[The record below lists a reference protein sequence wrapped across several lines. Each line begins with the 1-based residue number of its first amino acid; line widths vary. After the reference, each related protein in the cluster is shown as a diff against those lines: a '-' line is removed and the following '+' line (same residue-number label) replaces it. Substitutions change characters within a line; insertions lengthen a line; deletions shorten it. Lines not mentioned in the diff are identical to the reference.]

1 MFRKLGDDDG
11 MIGDLMKSNNNNN
24 GDVVDNNNGN
34 NRLSRWHHNS
44 SRIIRV
50 SRASGGKDR
59 HSKVL
64 TSKGPRDRRVR
75 LSVSTALQFYDLQDR
90 LGYDQPSKAVE
101 WLIKAAED
109 SISEL
114 PSLNNTNFP
123 TDDDENQNHQNRTL
137 TTTTT
142 AAANSLS
149 KSACSSNSD
158 TSKNSSGLSLLRSEL
173 RDKARERARER
184 TAKETKERSSDHHHH
199 QSHTTTF
206 TDLLNSSSDPVNSN
220 RQWMAQAPSA
230 SSPMEYFTSGLILGS
245 GQQTHFPISTNS
257 HPFSSISDHH
267 HHHQH
272 HHPHQ
277 EFSFV
282 PDHLISPAGSNGGAF
297 NLDFNMSTPSGAGAA
312 VSASSGGGFSGFN
325 RGTLQSNSTTSN
337 QHQSFLANLQRF
349 PTSSEGGGGGP
360 QFLFGALP
368 AENHH
373 HNHNH
378 NQNNNHQFQ
387 LYYENG
393 CRNSSDHKGK
403 GKN

>member
-1 MFRKLGDDDG
+1 MFPKLGDDE
-11 MIGDLMKSNNNNN
+11 MIGDLMKNNN
-24 GDVVDNNNGN
+24 GDVVDNNN
-34 NRLSRWHHNS
+34 RLSQWHHNS

-59 HSKVL
+59 HSKVW

-101 WLIKAAED
+101 WLIKAAEE

-123 TDDDENQNHQNRTL
+123 TDDENQAQNQTL
-137 TTTTT
+137 TVAS

-158 TSKNSSGLSLLRSEL
+158 TSKNSSGLSLSRSEL

-184 TAKETKERSSDHHHH
+184 TAKETKERDHHPHNNN
-199 QSHTTTF
+199 SHTSF
-206 TDLLNSSSDPVNSN
+206 TDLLNSGSDPVNSN
-220 RQWMAQAPSA
+220 RQWMPTSVPPAPS
-230 SSPMEYFTSGLILGS
+230 SSPMEYFSSGLILGS
-245 GQQTHFPISTNS
+245 GHTNFPIQTNS
-257 HPFSSISDHH
+257 QPFSDHH
-267 HHHQH
+267 HHHQ
-272 HHPHQ
+272 

-282 PDHLISPAGSNGGAF
+282 SDHLISPAVSNGGAF
-297 NLDFNMSTPSGAGAA
+297 NLDFNMSTSSGAGAA
-312 VSASSGGGFSGFN
+312 VSAASGGFSGFN
-325 RGTLQSNSTTSN
+325 RGTLQSNSTNHHN
-337 QHQSFLANLQRF
+337 QQQSFLANLQRF
-349 PTSSEGGGGGP
+349 PSSESGGGP
-360 QFLFGALP
+360 QFLFGTLP
-368 AENHH
+368 VENHH
-373 HNHNH
+373 SHHNNH
-378 NQNNNHQFQ
+378 NNHQFQ

-393 CRNSSDHKGK
+393 CRNSDQKGK

>member
-1 MFRKLGDDDG
+1 MFPKTGDDII
-11 MIGDLMKSNNNNN
+11 IGDLMKTNN
-24 GDVVDNNNGN
+24 GDVADNNS
-34 NRLSRWHHNS
+34 RLSRWHHNS

-59 HSKVL
+59 HSKVW

-90 LGYDQPSKAVE
+90 LGLDQPSKAVE

-123 TDDDENQNHQNRTL
+123 MTDDEIPTV
-137 TTTTT
+137 TGASAP
-142 AAANSLS
+142 AAVPSA

-158 TSKNSSGLSLLRSEL
+158 TSKNSSGLSLSRSEL

-184 TAKETKERSSDHHHH
+184 TAKERGD
-199 QSHTTTF
+199 HTTSF
-206 TDLLNSSSDPVNSN
+206 TDLLNSGSDPVNIN
-220 RQWMAQAPSA
+220 RQWMAPS
-230 SSPMEYFTSGLILGS
+230 SSPALEYLSSGLILGS
-245 GQQTHFPISTNS
+245 GQTHFQSNV
-257 HPFSSISDHH
+257 HPFSDHH
-267 HHHQH
+267 H
-272 HHPHQ
+272 PQ

-282 PDHLISPAGSNGGAF
+282 PDHLISPAGSNGGGAF
-297 NLDFNMSTPSGAGAA
+297 NLDFNMSTTSGAGTA
-312 VSASSGGGFSGFN
+312 VASAGFSGFN
-325 RGTLQSNSTTSN
+325 RGTLQSNSASH
-337 QHQSFLANLQRF
+337 HQSFLANLQRF
-349 PTSSEGGGGGP
+349 SSSEGGGGP

-373 HNHNH
+373 HN
-378 NQNNNHQFQ
+378 NHQFQ

-393 CRNSSDHKGK
+393 CRNSDQKGK

>member
-1 MFRKLGDDDG
+1 MLIEKKLRNEIIRDDE
-11 MIGDLMKSNNNNN
+11 MIGDLMKNNNN
-24 GDVVDNNNGN
+24 GDVVDNNNNNN

-59 HSKVL
+59 HSKVW

-90 LGYDQPSKAVE
+90 LGLDQPSKAVE

-123 TDDDENQNHQNRTL
+123 MNNDDDNQIPTG
-137 TTTTT
+137 TV
-142 AAANSLS
+142 AANSLS

-158 TSKNSSGLSLLRSEL
+158 TSKNSSGLSLSRSEL

-184 TAKETKERSSDHHHH
+184 TAKETKERDHH
-199 QSHTTTF
+199 STTTTTTSF
-206 TDLLNSSSDPVNSN
+206 TDLLNSGSDPVNAN
-220 RQWMAQAPSA
+220 RQWMAPS
-230 SSPMEYFTSGLILGS
+230 SSSPPPPMEYFSSGLILGS
-245 GQQTHFPISTNS
+245 GQTHFPIQTNS
-257 HPFSSISDHH
+257 PHPFSSSS
-267 HHHQH
+267 
-272 HHPHQ
+272 PHQ

-282 PDHLISPAGSNGGAF
+282 PDQLMSPAGASGF
-297 NLDFNMSTPSGAGAA
+297 NLDFNMSTTTSTAGA
-312 VSASSGGGFSGFN
+312 FSGFN
-325 RGTLQSNSTTSN
+325 RGTLQSNSTN
-337 QHQSFLANLQRF
+337 HQHQSFLANLQRF
-349 PTSSEGGGGGP
+349 PSSEGGGGP
-360 QFLFGALP
+360 QFLFGTGALP

-373 HNHNH
+373 LHHH
-378 NQNNNHQFQ
+378 NNNRQFQ

-393 CRNSSDHKGK
+393 RRNSDHKGN

>member
-1 MFRKLGDDDG
+1 MFPI
-11 MIGDLMKSNNNNN
+11 IGDLMKTNN
-24 GDVVDNNNGN
+24 GDVVDDN

-59 HSKVL
+59 HSKVW

-90 LGYDQPSKAVE
+90 LGLDQPSKAVE

-123 TDDDENQNHQNRTL
+123 MTDDDDQIQTV
-137 TTTTT
+137 TGPSPAPAP
-142 AAANSLS
+142 AA

-158 TSKNSSGLSLLRSEL
+158 TSKNSSGLSLSRSEL

-184 TAKETKERSSDHHHH
+184 TAKETKERDH
-199 QSHTTTF
+199 HTTTTASF
-206 TDLLNSSSDPVNSN
+206 TDLLNSGSVPVNIN
-220 RQWMAQAPSA
+220 RQWMAPS
-230 SSPMEYFTSGLILGS
+230 SSPAQMEYLSSGLILGS
-245 GQQTHFPISTNS
+245 GQTHFPNA
-257 HPFSSISDHH
+257 HPFPDHH
-267 HHHQH
+267 
-272 HHPHQ
+272 HQ

-282 PDHLISPAGSNGGAF
+282 PDQLISPAGSNGGGAF
-297 NLDFNMSTPSGAGAA
+297 NLDFNMSTTSGAGTA
-312 VSASSGGGFSGFN
+312 VTSSAGFSGFN
-325 RGTLQSNSTTSN
+325 RGTLQSNSAN
-337 QHQSFLANLQRF
+337 HHHQQSFLANLQRF
-349 PTSSEGGGGGP
+349 SSSEGGGGP

-373 HNHNH
+373 HN
-378 NQNNNHQFQ
+378 NHQFQ

-393 CRNSSDHKGK
+393 CRNSDQKGK

>member
-1 MFRKLGDDDG
+1 MVIEKLRGNDIIRDDE
-11 MIGDLMKSNNNNN
+11 MIGDLMKNNNN
-24 GDVVDNNNGN
+24 GDIVDNNSN

-59 HSKVL
+59 HSKVW

-123 TDDDENQNHQNRTL
+123 MNGDENQIPTV
-137 TTTTT
+137 TGASP

-158 TSKNSSGLSLLRSEL
+158 TSKNSSGLSLSRSEL
-173 RDKARERARER
+173 RDRARERARER
-184 TAKETKERSSDHHHH
+184 TAKETKERDGHNNNNNHS
-199 QSHTTTF
+199 TTSF
-206 TDLLNSSSDPVNSN
+206 TDLLNSGSDPVNAN
-220 RQWMAQAPSA
+220 RQWMAPS
-230 SSPMEYFTSGLILGS
+230 SSPAPMEYFSSGLILGS
-245 GQQTHFPISTNS
+245 GQTHFPIQTNS
-257 HPFSSISDHH
+257 HPFSD
-267 HHHQH
+267 Q
-272 HHPHQ
+272 PHQ

-282 PDHLISPAGSNGGAF
+282 PDDLISPAGANGGGGAF
-297 NLDFNMSTPSGAGAA
+297 NLDFNMST
-312 VSASSGGGFSGFN
+312 ASVASTAGFSGFN
-325 RGTLQSNSTTSN
+325 RGTLQSNSTN
-337 QHQSFLANLQRF
+337 HHQQQSFLANLQRF
-349 PTSSEGGGGGP
+349 PSSEGGGGGP
-360 QFLFGALP
+360 QFLFGGSGALP

-373 HNHNH
+373 PHHNNS
-378 NQNNNHQFQ
+378 NNNHQFQ
-387 LYYENG
+387 LYYENE
-393 CRNSSDHKGK
+393 CRNSDQKGK

>member
-1 MFRKLGDDDG
+1 MVIEKLRNEIIGDDE
-11 MIGDLMKSNNNNN
+11 MIGDLMKNNN
-24 GDVVDNNNGN
+24 GDVVDNNN

-59 HSKVL
+59 HSKVW

-123 TDDDENQNHQNRTL
+123 MNDDDENQIQTV
-137 TTTTT
+137 TG
-142 AAANSLS
+142 ASAPAANSLS

-158 TSKNSSGLSLLRSEL
+158 TSKNSSGLSLSRSEL

-184 TAKETKERSSDHHHH
+184 TAKETKERDGNNNNNNNH
-199 QSHTTTF
+199 HTTSF
-206 TDLLNSSSDPVNSN
+206 TDLLNSGSDPVNAN
-220 RQWMAQAPSA
+220 RQWMAPS
-230 SSPMEYFTSGLILGS
+230 SSPAPMEYFSSGLILGS
-245 GQQTHFPISTNS
+245 GQTHYPIQTNS
-257 HPFSSISDHH
+257 HPFSSISDH
-267 HHHQH
+267 QH
-272 HHPHQ
+272 HPHPHQ

-282 PDHLISPAGSNGGAF
+282 PDHLISPGESNGGGAF
-297 NLDFNMSTPSGAGAA
+297 NLDFNMSTTS
-312 VSASSGGGFSGFN
+312 VASTGFSGFS
-325 RGTLQSNSTTSN
+325 RGTLQSNSSN
-337 QHQSFLANLQRF
+337 HHQQSFLANLQRF
-349 PTSSEGGGGGP
+349 PSSEGGGGP
-360 QFLFGALP
+360 QFLFGNGALP

-373 HNHNH
+373 PHHNNH
-378 NQNNNHQFQ
+378 NHQFQ

-393 CRNSSDHKGK
+393 CRNSDQKGK

>member
-1 MFRKLGDDDG
+1 MFPKTGDE
-11 MIGDLMKSNNNNN
+11 MMKTNN
-24 GDVVDNNNGN
+24 GNVMDTNNN

-59 HSKVL
+59 HSKVW

-90 LGYDQPSKAVE
+90 LGLDQPSKAVE

-123 TDDDENQNHQNRTL
+123 MTDDDENQNQTV
-137 TTTTT
+137 TGV
-142 AAANSLS
+142 A

-158 TSKNSSGLSLLRSEL
+158 TSKNSSGLSLSRSEL

-184 TAKETKERSSDHHHH
+184 TKERD
-199 QSHTTTF
+199 HTTSF
-206 TDLLNSSSDPVNSN
+206 TDLLNTGSDPVNVN
-220 RQWMAQAPSA
+220 RQWMATTS
-230 SSPMEYFTSGLILGS
+230 SSPAQMEYLSSGLILGS
-245 GQQTHFPISTNS
+245 GQTHFPVQTNA
-257 HPFSSISDHH
+257 HPFSD
-267 HHHQH
+267 

-282 PDHLISPAGSNGGAF
+282 SDHMISPAGSNGGGAF
-297 NLDFNMSTPSGAGAA
+297 NLDFNMSTTSGAGTP
-312 VSASSGGGFSGFN
+312 GFSGFN
-325 RGTLQSNSTTSN
+325 RGTLQSNSTN
-337 QHQSFLANLQRF
+337 HQQSFLTSLQRF
-349 PTSSEGGGGGP
+349 PSSEGGGGGP

-373 HNHNH
+373 
-378 NQNNNHQFQ
+378 NNNHQFQ

-393 CRNSSDHKGK
+393 CRNSDQKGK

>member
-1 MFRKLGDDDG
+1 
-11 MIGDLMKSNNNNN
+11 MIGDLMKNNNN
-24 GDVVDNNNGN
+24 GDVVDNEVN

-114 PSLNNTNFP
+114 PSLNNTHFP
-123 TDDDENQNHQNRTL
+123 TDDENHQNQTL
-137 TTTTT
+137 TTV
-142 AAANSLS
+142 AANSLS

-158 TSKNSSGLSLLRSEL
+158 TSKNSSGLSLSRSEL

-184 TAKETKERSSDHHHH
+184 TAKETKERDHN
-199 QSHTTTF
+199 HTSF
-206 TDLLNSSSDPVNSN
+206 TDLLNSGSDPVNSN
-220 RQWMAQAPSA
+220 RQWMASAPS
-230 SSPMEYFTSGLILGS
+230 SSPMEYFSSGLILGS

-267 HHHQH
+267 HHHPH
-272 HHPHQ
+272 HQHQ

-282 PDHLISPAGSNGGAF
+282 PDHLISPAESNGGAF

-312 VSASSGGGFSGFN
+312 VSAASGGGFSGFN
-325 RGTLQSNSTTSN
+325 RGTLQSNSTN

-349 PTSSEGGGGGP
+349 PTSESGGGP

-373 HNHNH
+373 H
-378 NQNNNHQFQ
+378 NHQFQ

>member
-1 MFRKLGDDDG
+1 MFPKLGDDE
-11 MIGDLMKSNNNNN
+11 MIGDLMKNNN
-24 GDVVDNNNGN
+24 GDVVDNNN
-34 NRLSRWHHNS
+34 RLSRWHHNT

-59 HSKVL
+59 HSKVW

-101 WLIKAAED
+101 WLIKAAEE

-114 PSLNNTNFP
+114 PSLNNINFP
-123 TDDDENQNHQNRTL
+123 TDDENQNQNQ
-137 TTTTT
+137 TTTGVSSATAA

-158 TSKNSSGLSLLRSEL
+158 TSKNSSGLSLSRSEL

-184 TAKETKERSSDHHHH
+184 TAKETKERDHHPHNNNN
-199 QSHTTTF
+199 SHTSF
-206 TDLLNSSSDPVNSN
+206 TDLLNSGSEPVNSN
-220 RQWMAQAPSA
+220 RQWMTTPVPAPS
-230 SSPMEYFTSGLILGS
+230 SSPMEYFSSGLILGS
-245 GQQTHFPISTNS
+245 GQTHFPIQTNS
-257 HPFSSISDHH
+257 HPFSSIFDHH
-267 HHHQH
+267 H

-297 NLDFNMSTPSGAGAA
+297 NLDFNMSTSSGAGPA
-312 VSASSGGGFSGFN
+312 VSAGSGGFSGFN
-325 RGTLQSNSTTSN
+325 RGTLQSNSTN
-337 QHQSFLANLQRF
+337 HHQQQSFLANLQRF
-349 PTSSEGGGGGP
+349 PSSEGGGP
-360 QFLFGALP
+360 QFLLSTLP
-368 AENHH
+368 VENHHSH
-373 HNHNH
+373 HNHN
-378 NQNNNHQFQ
+378 NLQFQ

-393 CRNSSDHKGK
+393 CRNSDQKGK

>member
-1 MFRKLGDDDG
+1 MFPKTGDDV
-11 MIGDLMKSNNNNN
+11 MIGDLMKTNNN
-24 GDVVDNNNGN
+24 GDVVDNNNN
-34 NRLSRWHHNS
+34 SNRLSRWHHNS

-59 HSKVL
+59 HSKVW

-90 LGYDQPSKAVE
+90 LGLDQPSKAVE

-123 TDDDENQNHQNRTL
+123 MTDDENQNQTV
-137 TTTTT
+137 TG
-142 AAANSLS
+142 AA

-158 TSKNSSGLSLLRSEL
+158 TSKNSSGLSLSRSEL

-184 TAKETKERSSDHHHH
+184 TAKETKERDHTG
-199 QSHTTTF
+199 SF
-206 TDLLNSSSDPVNSN
+206 TDLLNSGSDPVNVN
-220 RQWMAQAPSA
+220 RQWMVSS
-230 SSPMEYFTSGLILGS
+230 SSPAQMEYLSSGLILGS
-245 GQQTHFPISTNS
+245 GQTHFPIQTNA
-257 HPFSSISDHH
+257 HPFSDHH
-267 HHHQH
+267 HH
-272 HHPHQ
+272 PQ

-282 PDHLISPAGSNGGAF
+282 PDHLISPAGSNGGGAF
-297 NLDFNMSTPSGAGAA
+297 NLDFNMSTTSGAGTA
-312 VSASSGGGFSGFN
+312 VASAGFSGFN
-325 RGTLQSNSTTSN
+325 RGTLQSNSSN
-337 QHQSFLANLQRF
+337 HHQQSFLANLQRF
-349 PTSSEGGGGGP
+349 SSSEGGGGP

-373 HNHNH
+373 PNS
-378 NQNNNHQFQ
+378 HQFQ

-393 CRNSSDHKGK
+393 CRNSDQKGK

>member
-1 MFRKLGDDDG
+1 
-11 MIGDLMKSNNNNN
+11 MKNNN
-24 GDVVDNNNGN
+24 GDVVDNNN

-59 HSKVL
+59 HSKVW

-101 WLIKAAED
+101 WLIKAAEE

-123 TDDDENQNHQNRTL
+123 TDDENPNQNQTL
-137 TTTTT
+137 TGVSSATAAS

-158 TSKNSSGLSLLRSEL
+158 TSKNSSGLSLSRSEL

-184 TAKETKERSSDHHHH
+184 TAKETKERDHHPHNN
-199 QSHTTTF
+199 HTSF
-206 TDLLNSSSDPVNSN
+206 TDLLNSGSDPVNSN
-220 RQWMAQAPSA
+220 RQWMTPS
-230 SSPMEYFTSGLILGS
+230 SSPMEYFSSGLILGS
-245 GQQTHFPISTNS
+245 GQTHFPIQTNS

-267 HHHQH
+267 HHHH

-297 NLDFNMSTPSGAGAA
+297 NLDFNMSTSSGAGAA
-312 VSASSGGGFSGFN
+312 VSSGSEVSII
-325 RGTLQSNSTTSN
+325 RKWWWRRSTVLVRYTACRES
-337 QHQSFLANLQRF
+337 
-349 PTSSEGGGGGP
+349 P
-360 QFLFGALP
+360 QP
-368 AENHH
+368 
-373 HNHNH
+373 
-378 NQNNNHQFQ
+378 
-387 LYYENG
+387 
-393 CRNSSDHKGK
+393 
-403 GKN
+403 

>member
-1 MFRKLGDDDG
+1 MVIEKLRNEIIGDDE
-11 MIGDLMKSNNNNN
+11 MIGDLMKNNN
-24 GDVVDNNNGN
+24 GDVVDNTNN

-59 HSKVL
+59 HSKVW

-123 TDDDENQNHQNRTL
+123 MNDDDNQIPTL
-137 TTTTT
+137 TGASPTAAA

-158 TSKNSSGLSLLRSEL
+158 TSKNSSGLSLSRSEL

-184 TAKETKERSSDHHHH
+184 TAKETKERDGNNNH
-199 QSHTTTF
+199 HTTSF
-206 TDLLNSSSDPVNSN
+206 TDLLNSGSDPVNTN
-220 RQWMAQAPSA
+220 RQWMAPS
-230 SSPMEYFTSGLILGS
+230 SSPAPMEYFSSGLILGS
-245 GQQTHFPISTNS
+245 GQTHFPIQTNS
-257 HPFSSISDHH
+257 HPFDHH
-267 HHHQH
+267 HHHHQ
-272 HHPHQ
+272 PHQ

-282 PDHLISPAGSNGGAF
+282 PDHLISPAGSNGGGAF
-297 NLDFNMSTPSGAGAA
+297 NLDFNMSTTS
-312 VSASSGGGFSGFN
+312 VASTGFSGFN
-325 RGTLQSNSTTSN
+325 RGTLQSNSTN
-337 QHQSFLANLQRF
+337 HHHQHQSFLANLQRF
-349 PTSSEGGGGGP
+349 PSSEGGGGGP
-360 QFLFGALP
+360 QFLFGTGALP
-368 AENHH
+368 AENQHPH
-373 HNHNH
+373 HNN
-378 NQNNNHQFQ
+378 NNNHQFQ

-393 CRNSSDHKGK
+393 CRNSDQKGK

>member
-1 MFRKLGDDDG
+1 MVIEKLRNEIIGDDE
-11 MIGDLMKSNNNNN
+11 MIGDLMKNNN
-24 GDVVDNNNGN
+24 GDVVDNNTSNT
-34 NRLSRWHHNS
+34 RLSRWHHNS

-59 HSKVL
+59 HSKVW

-123 TDDDENQNHQNRTL
+123 MNDDDIQTQTGASHVVAA
-137 TTTTT
+137 

-158 TSKNSSGLSLLRSEL
+158 TSKNSSGLSLSRSEL

-184 TAKETKERSSDHHHH
+184 TAKETKERDGNNSNNNH
-199 QSHTTTF
+199 HTTTSF
-206 TDLLNSSSDPVNSN
+206 TDLLNSGSDQVNTN
-220 RQWMAQAPSA
+220 RQWMAPS
-230 SSPMEYFTSGLILGS
+230 SSPAQMEYFSSGLILGS
-245 GQQTHFPISTNS
+245 GQTHFPIQTNS
-257 HPFSSISDHH
+257 HPFSAISDHSH
-267 HHHQH
+267 H

-282 PDHLISPAGSNGGAF
+282 PDHLITPAGANGGGAF
-297 NLDFNMSTPSGAGAA
+297 NLDFNMSTTS
-312 VSASSGGGFSGFN
+312 VASTGFSGFN
-325 RGTLQSNSTTSN
+325 RGTLQSNSTN
-337 QHQSFLANLQRF
+337 HHHHQSFLANLQRF
-349 PTSSEGGGGGP
+349 PSSEGGGGP
-360 QFLFGALP
+360 QFLFGNGALP

-373 HNHNH
+373 PHHN
-378 NQNNNHQFQ
+378 NNNHQFQ

-393 CRNSSDHKGK
+393 CRNSDQKGK

>member
-1 MFRKLGDDDG
+1 MFPKIGDDE
-11 MIGDLMKSNNNNN
+11 MIGDLMKNNN
-24 GDVVDNNNGN
+24 GDVVDNNNN

-59 HSKVL
+59 HSKVW

-123 TDDDENQNHQNRTL
+123 ITDDENQNQTL
-137 TTTTT
+137 TG

-158 TSKNSSGLSLLRSEL
+158 TSKNSSGLSLSRSEL

-184 TAKETKERSSDHHHH
+184 TAKETKERDHNTN
-199 QSHTTTF
+199 SHTTSF
-206 TDLLNSSSDPVNSN
+206 TDLLNSGSDPVNTN
-220 RQWMAQAPSA
+220 RQWMAPS
-230 SSPMEYFTSGLILGS
+230 SSPAPAQMEYFSSGLILGS
-245 GQQTHFPISTNS
+245 GQTHFPIQTNS

-267 HHHQH
+267 HH

-282 PDHLISPAGSNGGAF
+282 PDHLISPAGSNGGGAF
-297 NLDFNMSTPSGAGAA
+297 NLDFNMSTSSGAGTA
-312 VSASSGGGFSGFN
+312 VASAGFSGFN
-325 RGTLQSNSTTSN
+325 RGTLQSNSTN
-337 QHQSFLANLQRF
+337 HHHHHNQSFLANLQRF
-349 PTSSEGGGGGP
+349 PSSEGGGP

-373 HNHNH
+373 PHNH
-378 NQNNNHQFQ
+378 NHQFQ

-393 CRNSSDHKGK
+393 SRNSDQKGK

>member
-1 MFRKLGDDDG
+1 MFPKLGDDDE
-11 MIGDLMKSNNNNN
+11 MIGDLMKNNNN
-24 GDVVDNNNGN
+24 GDVVDNNNNG

-114 PSLNNTNFP
+114 PSLNNANFP
-123 TDDDENQNHQNRTL
+123 TDDDDSQNQTL
-137 TTTTT
+137 SRSV

-158 TSKNSSGLSLLRSEL
+158 TSKNSSGLSLSRSEL

-184 TAKETKERSSDHHHH
+184 TAKETKERDH
-199 QSHTTTF
+199 QSHTSF
-206 TDLLNSSSDPVNSN
+206 TDLLNSGSDPVNSN
-220 RQWMAQAPSA
+220 RQWMAQAPAPAPS
-230 SSPMEYFTSGLILGS
+230 SSPMEYFSSGLILGS

-267 HHHQH
+267 HHH
-272 HHPHQ
+272 HPHQ

-282 PDHLISPAGSNGGAF
+282 PEHLISPAGSNGGAF
-297 NLDFNMSTPSGAGAA
+297 NLDFNMSTSSGAGAA
-312 VSASSGGGFSGFN
+312 VSAVSGGGFSGFN
-325 RGTLQSNSTTSN
+325 RGTLQSNSTSN
-337 QHQSFLANLQRF
+337 HHQSFLANLHRF
-349 PTSSEGGGGGP
+349 PTASEGGGGGGGGP

-373 HNHNH
+373 HHH
-378 NQNNNHQFQ
+378 QHNHQFQ

>member
-1 MFRKLGDDDG
+1 MFPKIGDDE
-11 MIGDLMKSNNNNN
+11 MIGDLMKNSNN
-24 GDVVDNNNGN
+24 GDVVDTNGNSSN

-59 HSKVL
+59 HSKVW

-109 SISEL
+109 SISDL

-123 TDDDENQNHQNRTL
+123 MTDDENQNQTVAGAS
-137 TTTTT
+137 
-142 AAANSLS
+142 AAAATSLS

-158 TSKNSSGLSLLRSEL
+158 TSKNSSGLSLSRSEL

-184 TAKETKERSSDHHHH
+184 TAKETKERDH
-199 QSHTTTF
+199 SNNHTTSF
-206 TDLLNSSSDPVNSN
+206 TDLLNSGSDPVNTN
-220 RQWMAQAPSA
+220 RQWMAPS
-230 SSPMEYFTSGLILGS
+230 SSPAQMEYFSSGLILGS
-245 GQQTHFPISTNS
+245 GQTHFPIQTNS
-257 HPFSSISDHH
+257 HPFSPISDHH
-267 HHHQH
+267 QHH

-282 PDHLISPAGSNGGAF
+282 PDHLISPAGSNGGGAF
-297 NLDFNMSTPSGAGAA
+297 NLDFNMSTPSGAGTPVA
-312 VSASSGGGFSGFN
+312 SAGFSGFN
-325 RGTLQSNSTTSN
+325 RGTLQSNSTN
-337 QHQSFLANLQRF
+337 HHHHQSFLANLQRF
-349 PTSSEGGGGGP
+349 PSSEGGGVP

-378 NQNNNHQFQ
+378 QFQ

-393 CRNSSDHKGK
+393 SRNSDQKGK

>member
-1 MFRKLGDDDG
+1 MFTKLRDDE
-11 MIGDLMKSNNNNN
+11 MIGDLMKNNN
-24 GDVVDNNNGN
+24 GDVVDNNN

-59 HSKVL
+59 HSKVW

-101 WLIKAAED
+101 WLIKAAEE

-123 TDDDENQNHQNRTL
+123 TDDENPNQNQTL
-137 TTTTT
+137 TGVSSATAAS

-158 TSKNSSGLSLLRSEL
+158 TSKNSSGLSLSRSEL

-184 TAKETKERSSDHHHH
+184 TAKETKERDHHPHNN
-199 QSHTTTF
+199 HTSF
-206 TDLLNSSSDPVNSN
+206 TDLLNSGSDPVNSN
-220 RQWMAQAPSA
+220 RQWMTPS
-230 SSPMEYFTSGLILGS
+230 SSPMEYFSSGLILGS
-245 GQQTHFPISTNS
+245 GQTHFPIQTNS

-267 HHHQH
+267 HHHH

-297 NLDFNMSTPSGAGAA
+297 NLDFNMSTSSGAGAA
-312 VSASSGGGFSGFN
+312 VSSGSGGFSGFN
-325 RGTLQSNSTTSN
+325 RGTLQSNSTN
-337 QHQSFLANLQRF
+337 HHQQQSFLANLQRF
-349 PTSSEGGGGGP
+349 PSSESGGGGGP
-360 QFLFGALP
+360 QFLFGTLP
-368 AENHH
+368 VENHH
-373 HNHNH
+373 NH
-378 NQNNNHQFQ
+378 NNHQFQ

-393 CRNSSDHKGK
+393 CRNSDQKGK

>member
-1 MFRKLGDDDG
+1 MFPKTGDDV
-11 MIGDLMKSNNNNN
+11 MIGDLMKTNN
-24 GDVVDNNNGN
+24 GDVVDTNNNN
-34 NRLSRWHHNS
+34 SNSNRLSRWHHNS

-59 HSKVL
+59 HSKVW

-90 LGYDQPSKAVE
+90 LGLDQPSKAVE

-114 PSLNNTNFP
+114 PSLNNTSFP
-123 TDDDENQNHQNRTL
+123 MTDDENQIQTV
-137 TTTTT
+137 TGASP
-142 AAANSLS
+142 AAAAA

-158 TSKNSSGLSLLRSEL
+158 TSKNSSGLSLSRSEL

-184 TAKETKERSSDHHHH
+184 TAKETKERDHN
-199 QSHTTTF
+199 TTTSF
-206 TDLLNSSSDPVNSN
+206 TDLLNSGSDPVNIN
-220 RQWMAQAPSA
+220 RQWMAPS
-230 SSPMEYFTSGLILGS
+230 SSPSQMEYLSSGLILGS
-245 GQQTHFPISTNS
+245 GQTHFPVQTNA
-257 HPFSSISDHH
+257 HPFSD
-267 HHHQH
+267 H

-282 PDHLISPAGSNGGAF
+282 PDHLISPAGSNGGGAF
-297 NLDFNMSTPSGAGAA
+297 NLDFNMSTTSGAGTA
-312 VSASSGGGFSGFN
+312 VASAGFSGFN
-325 RGTLQSNSTTSN
+325 RGTLQSNSSN
-337 QHQSFLANLQRF
+337 HHHHHQQQQSFLANLQRLS
-349 PTSSEGGGGGP
+349 SSEGGGGP

-373 HNHNH
+373 HN
-378 NQNNNHQFQ
+378 NHQFQ

-393 CRNSSDHKGK
+393 CRNSDQKGK

>member
-1 MFRKLGDDDG
+1 M
-11 MIGDLMKSNNNNN
+11 MIGDLMKNNNN
-24 GDVVDNNNGN
+24 GDVVDTGNN

-59 HSKVL
+59 HSKVW

-101 WLIKAAED
+101 WLIKAAEE

-123 TDDDENQNHQNRTL
+123 TTTDDENQNQTL
-137 TTTTT
+137 TVNV
-142 AAANSLS
+142 AA

-158 TSKNSSGLSLLRSEL
+158 TSKNSSGLSLSRSEL

-184 TAKETKERSSDHHHH
+184 TAKETKERD
-199 QSHTTTF
+199 QTTSF
-206 TDLLNSSSDPVNSN
+206 TDLLNSGSDPVNVN
-220 RQWMAQAPSA
+220 RQWMAPSSSSSQA
-230 SSPMEYFTSGLILGS
+230 PMEYFSTGLILGS
-245 GQQTHFPISTNS
+245 GQTHFPIQSNS
-257 HPFSSISDHH
+257 HPFSSISHNH
-267 HHHQH
+267 
-272 HHPHQ
+272 HQ

-282 PDHLISPAGSNGGAF
+282 PDHLISPAGSNGGGAF
-297 NLDFNMSTPSGAGAA
+297 NLDFNMSTSSGAGAA
-312 VSASSGGGFSGFN
+312 VASTGGGFSGFN
-325 RGTLQSNSTTSN
+325 RGTLQSNSTN
-337 QHQSFLANLQRF
+337 HHHQSFLANLQRF
-349 PTSSEGGGGGP
+349 PSSESGGGA

-368 AENHH
+368 AENHNP
-373 HNHNH
+373 NH
-378 NQNNNHQFQ
+378 NNHQFQ

-393 CRNSSDHKGK
+393 CRNSSDQKGK

>member
-1 MFRKLGDDDG
+1 MVIEKLRNEINIGDDE
-11 MIGDLMKSNNNNN
+11 MIGALMKNNN
-24 GDVVDNNNGN
+24 GDVVDHTTNNN

-59 HSKVL
+59 HSKVW

-123 TDDDENQNHQNRTL
+123 MNDEENQIPTG
-137 TTTTT
+137 TGASP
-142 AAANSLS
+142 AAAVANSLS

-158 TSKNSSGLSLLRSEL
+158 TSKNSSGLSLSRSEL

-184 TAKETKERSSDHHHH
+184 TAKETKERDGNNH
-199 QSHTTTF
+199 HTTSF
-206 TDLLNSSSDPVNSN
+206 TDLLNSGSDPVDTN
-220 RQWMAQAPSA
+220 RQWMAPS
-230 SSPMEYFTSGLILGS
+230 SSPAPMEYFSSGLILGS
-245 GQQTHFPISTNS
+245 GQTHFPIQTNS
-257 HPFSSISDHH
+257 HPFSTISDH
-267 HHHQH
+267 H

-282 PDHLISPAGSNGGAF
+282 PDHLISPAGANGGGAF
-297 NLDFNMSTPSGAGAA
+297 NLDFNMSTTS
-312 VSASSGGGFSGFN
+312 VASTGFSGFN
-325 RGTLQSNSTTSN
+325 RGTLQSNSTN
-337 QHQSFLANLQRF
+337 HHQQQQQQSFLANLQRF
-349 PTSSEGGGGGP
+349 PSSEGGGGP
-360 QFLFGALP
+360 QFLFGTGALP

-373 HNHNH
+373 PHHN
-378 NQNNNHQFQ
+378 NNNHQFQ

-393 CRNSSDHKGK
+393 CRNSDQKGK

>member
-1 MFRKLGDDDG
+1 
-11 MIGDLMKSNNNNN
+11 MIGDLMKNNN
-24 GDVVDNNNGN
+24 GDVVDSGNN

-123 TDDDENQNHQNRTL
+123 TDDENHQNQTL
-137 TTTTT
+137 ATVA

-158 TSKNSSGLSLLRSEL
+158 TSKNSSGLSLSRSEL

-184 TAKETKERSSDHHHH
+184 TAKETKERDHNHTSS
-199 QSHTTTF
+199 F
-206 TDLLNSSSDPVNSN
+206 TDLLNSGSDPVNSN
-220 RQWMAQAPSA
+220 RQWMASAPS
-230 SSPMEYFTSGLILGS
+230 SSPMEYFSSGLILGS

-267 HHHQH
+267 HHH

-312 VSASSGGGFSGFN
+312 VSAASGGGFSGFN
-325 RGTLQSNSTTSN
+325 RGTLQSNSTN
-337 QHQSFLANLQRF
+337 HHQHQSFLANLQRF
-349 PTSSEGGGGGP
+349 PSSENGGGP

-378 NQNNNHQFQ
+378 NNHQFQ
-387 LYYENG
+387 LYYEHG